1 MREDNILTQPTETIL
16 LFGLSDIETWLVKN
30 LVSSF
35 EIETESLT
43 LKKLVEFR
51 KNSPQKKIC
60 LVVFHVD
67 EKLGRQH
74 QVIRRIRQ
82 IIGNQVPLL
91 VIVPREHLSKI
102 RRFLKAGGDDYI
114 PLPLN
119 TNRFSLS
126 FLILLEIGQAIAQ
139 SPQVKEQSTS
149 EYVWNRLI
157 NYFQADFS
165 YFTPKSLTQ
174 SLTADHP
181 FNKWKQIRRL
191 GLGGFGV
198 VWLVEELGTGKLA
211 VAKTPHSSQMNILA
225 LRSAAILKR
234 LSYHPNIVQL
244 YEVIKHNGKFILIQE
259 FVDGSTLQD
268 LIEEGIEPKDKE
280 TLFLQLLS
288 AIAYSHRHK
297 IIHRD
302 IKPENTIVSKTGQ
315 LKLLDFGIAQ
325 DLSWQVPSKSSE
337 GTLNFMAPEQ
347 YDGRSCIAS
356 DVWALG
362 VILYILATN
371 SFPYYQ
377 STDKYPVDLEATLR
391 EKSPRKINPNI
402 CVQVDEIIMNCL
414 EPDLTNRYKTGG
426 ELQTDLQKKLPGFGS
441 GLLLPP

>member
-1 MREDNILTQPTETIL
+1 LTQRTETIL
-16 LFGLSDIETWLVKN
+16 LFGLSDIETWLVN
-30 LVSSF
+30 RLVSSF
-35 EIETESLT
+35 EIETESMT
-43 LKKLVEFR
+43 LGKLSEFQN
-51 KNSPQKKIC
+51 NSPKKKIC

-67 EKLGRQH
+67 EKLERQH
-74 QVIRRIRQ
+74 LAVRRIRQ
-82 IIGNQVPLL
+82 VIGDLVPLL
-91 VIVPREHLSKI
+91 ILVPREKVSEIK
-102 RRFLKAGGDDYI
+102 RFLKAGGDDYI

-139 SPQVKEQSTS
+139 SPQAKEPSPG
-149 EYVWNRLI
+149 EYVWNRLV
-157 NYFQADFS
+157 NYFQDDFS

-174 SLTADHP
+174 RQTADNLL
-181 FNKWKQIRRL
+181 NKWKQIRRL

-198 VWLVEELGTGKLA
+198 VWLVEEIGTGRLA
-211 VAKTPHSSQMNILA
+211 VAKTPHSSQMNISA

-234 LSYHPNIVQL
+234 LSHHPNIAQL
-244 YEVIKHNGKFILIQE
+244 FEVIKHNGKFILIQE
-259 FVDGSTLQD
+259 FVEGSTLQD
-268 LIEEGIEPKDKE
+268 LIEEGIEPKEKE

-288 AIAYSHRHK
+288 AIAYSHGHK

-302 IKPENTIVSKTGQ
+302 IKPENIIISKTGQ

-347 YDGRSCIAS
+347 YEGRSCIAS

-362 VILYILATN
+362 VILFILATN
-371 SFPYYQ
+371 SVPYYQ

-391 EKSPRKINPNI
+391 ERTPRKLNPKI
-402 CVQVDEIIMNCL
+402 CVKLNTIIMACL
-414 EPDLTNRYKTGG
+414 ETDLAKRYKTGA
-426 ELQTDLQKKLPGFGS
+426 ELQTDLQKELPGFGS
-441 GLLLPP
+441 GLLLPL